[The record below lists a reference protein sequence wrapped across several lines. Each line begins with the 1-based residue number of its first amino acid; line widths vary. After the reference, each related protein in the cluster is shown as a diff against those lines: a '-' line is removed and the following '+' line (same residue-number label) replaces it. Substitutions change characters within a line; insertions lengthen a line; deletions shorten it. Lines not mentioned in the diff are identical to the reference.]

1 MNLGVIDQ
9 PLLIFGG
16 PYSNLAATEA
26 LQAQAQRL
34 HLKPEQV
41 ICNGDIV
48 AYCAEPEATIQLI
61 RDWGIRVLQGNCEE
75 SLAAAAQDCGCGFE
89 SGTTCSLLS
98 QEWYNFSNQRVSQ
111 ADRLWM
117 AALPSCLELQM
128 AGQRI
133 VLVHGSVDSINE
145 FVFASQDQEAKSAQL
160 ERAQTDIVIAGHS
173 GLPFGLPLMRGYW
186 LNSGVIGMPANDG
199 TPDGWYMLLSP
210 SAEGIDVSWHRLQ
223 YRVERTVAAMAV
235 EQLAAP
241 YAACLESGIWPSQSI
256 LPATEQAQQGQ
267 ALQLPPVFIP
277 AA

>member
-26 LQAQAQRL
+26 LKAQAQRL
-34 HLKPEQV
+34 HLQPEQV
-41 ICNGDIV
+41 VCNGDIV

-89 SGTTCSLLS
+89 SGSTCSLLS

-117 AALPSCLELQM
+117 AALPSRLELQM

-145 FVFASQDQEAKSAQL
+145 FVFASQDQEAKSVQL
-160 ERAQTDIVIAGHS
+160 ERAQADIVIAGHS
-173 GLPFGLPLMRGYW
+173 GLPFGQALARGYW

-199 TPDGWYMLLSP
+199 TADGWYMLLTP
-210 SAEGIDVSWHRLQ
+210 SAEGIEVSWHRLQ

-267 ALQLPPVFIP
+267 TLQPPPVFIP
-277 AA
+277 AV